1 MVAGPLVVQLLEGA
15 LEVHSSMSSQ
25 ILQFQYLLQTQVE
38 HLMALL
44 SKHSRECFECQCNN
58 SIYRPLD
65 LKMDQVFFFNF
76 ACHHLVI
83 DVVE

>member
-1 MVAGPLVVQLLEGA
+1 MVAGPLVVQLLEEA
-15 LEVHSSMSSQ
+15 LEVHSSMSSR

-58 SIYRPLD
+58 SIYRHLD
-65 LKMDQVFFFNF
+65 LKLDKVVFIVAKVLMIGAEF
-76 ACHHLVI
+76 
-83 DVVE
+83 